1 MSSLLGWVALAVGG
15 ALGTLARF
23 ILVSVV
29 NGVMGRLFPYG
40 TLSVNLMGSLLMGI
54 AFVVI
59 SQRVAAPEL
68 WRLLLMTG
76 FMGGFTTF
84 SAFSLETMLL
94 LQEGAV
100 VRALLNAVVS
110 VVGSVALLGVGMGL
124 ARWLLR

>member
-1 MSSLLGWVALAVGG
+1 MASLSGWIWLAVGG

-29 NGVMGRLFPYG
+29 NGAMGRLFPYG
-40 TLSVNLMGSLLMGI
+40 TLSVNLIGSLLMGI

-59 SQRVAAPEL
+59 GQRAAAPEL
-68 WRLLLMTG
+68 WRLLIMTG

-94 LQEGAV
+94 LQEGAL

-124 ARWLLR
+124 ARGLLR